1 MTLYNWIFVSPAH
14 SLAAR
19 QMPLRYSVNLVPK
32 VFLRD
37 CYSVGEKLSQQMR
50 SSTAAVIASL
60 PKQPNEEVLHCRLP
74 TNLIFL
80 FHLPETQHLIMT
92 IDVRFVDEWLLSCSG
107 LGKD

>member
-60 PKQPNEEVLHCRLP
+60 PKQPNEEVLHCTWAAYQPNFSISFARN
-74 TNLIFL
+74 TTFN
-80 FHLPETQHLIMT
+80 H
-92 IDVRFVDEWLLSCSG
+92 DN
-107 LGKD
+107 

>member
-32 VFLRD
+32 AFLRD

-60 PKQPNEEVLHCRLP
+60 PKQPNEEVLHCGLP

-80 FHLPETQHLIMT
+80 FHLPKTQRLIMT